1 MPQNQNSSPIEA
13 RLRPEACPE
22 HNRRAQPEG
31 TPPRSKGGWRSLA
44 VFLAVVVIVV
54 VYAYGFQVTKVDLEK
69 PREERRQTQL
79 TNIIRGLVRPRL
91 VEYEEERLE
100 IDAPI
105 VMPCDSRVSLPPVD
119 TSGRYIELTPNCV
132 KLGGEVTV
140 KGYNFEPGET
150 VFLFF
155 IPKAA
160 SIHDQ
165 VELRLAQDAIETD
178 SQGQFTYVAE
188 MRQDRPSDEP
198 QIVRAVT
205 KIRSGLPHPS
215 DTLKDTFGKIIETI
229 FLALIATTIGTAL
242 AIPISFL
249 AARNLMSAMAS
260 PFGSVMAGLL
270 IAPLGGALGLILV
283 GWLTGLADGLTQN
296 LALGV
301 VLLVA
306 STVVV
311 WLLIRLLSRD
321 YQGRFAVWRRG
332 GLGLLAVSLV
342 ALALGLLATLGM
354 KLGVWLQVTLG
365 SFGFLG
371 NFVFVLA
378 DLIVTFLP
386 LLGGLIGL
394 SISSSLASSLSGR
407 FLRTAKPAVAK
418 VFTAVVATLAGVLL
432 AAIVV
437 AIVAWLYKIENP
449 FGFVA
454 VPAVVVGVVLLA
466 ISLIIDVQR
475 PVPVG
480 ITVYNI
486 TRTVLNTLRSIEPLI
501 MVVAFAV
508 WVGIGPF
515 AGVMALALHTIA
527 GLGKLYSEQVEN
539 ILVGPIEAV
548 TATGANRL
556 QTIAYAVI
564 PQIVPPYI
572 AFTIYRWDIN
582 VRMSTII
589 GFGGGG
595 GIGFLVQQNL
605 NLLKYRD
612 ASVQMIAIAIVVAT
626 LDFAS
631 AKVRERII

>member
-1 MPQNQNSSPIEA
+1 MTQKQNPRPI
-13 RLRPEACPE
+13 
-22 HNRRAQPEG
+22 
-31 TPPRSKGGWRSLA
+31 WRSLA
-44 VFLAVVVIVV
+44 TFLAVVVIVV

-79 TNIIRGLVRPRL
+79 VNIIRGLVRPRL

-100 IDAPI
+100 IDAP
-105 VMPCDSRVSLPPVD
+105 VMMPCDSRVTLPPVD
-119 TSGRYIELTPNCV
+119 TSGRYIELIPNCV

-165 VELRLAQDAIETD
+165 IELRLAQDAIETD
-178 SQGQFTYVAE
+178 SQGQFTYVVE

-205 KIRSGLPHPS
+205 KIRSGLPHAS
-215 DTLKDTFGKIIETI
+215 DTLKDTVDKIIETI

-249 AARNLMSAMAS
+249 AARNLMSAMVS
-260 PFGSVMAGLL
+260 PFGSVMAGIM
-270 IAPLGGALGLILV
+270 IAPLGGALGLVLF
-283 GWLTGLADGLTQN
+283 GWLTGLLDDLTQN
-296 LALGV
+296 VALGV

-306 STVVV
+306 SMVVV

-321 YQGRFAVWRRG
+321 DQGRFAAWRRG
-332 GLGLLAVSLV
+332 GLSILVLSLIT
-342 ALALGLLATLGM
+342 LALDLLATLGM
-354 KLGVWLQVTLG
+354 RLGLRLQAELG
-365 SFGFLG
+365 TFGFLG
-371 NFVFVLA
+371 NFLFVLS
-378 DLIVTFLP
+378 DLVVTFLP

-394 SISSSLASSLSGR
+394 SISNSLASSLFGR
-407 FLRTAKPAVAK
+407 FLRTAKPLVAK
-418 VFTAVVATLAGVLL
+418 AFTAVVATLAGALL
-432 AAIVV
+432 TAIVV
-437 AIVAWLYKIENP
+437 AVVAWLYGVENLV
-449 FGFVA
+449 GFVG
-454 VPAVVVGVVLLA
+454 VPAVVAGVIFLV
-466 ISLIIDVQR
+466 ISLSIDVQR

-480 ITVYNI
+480 TIVYNI
-486 TRTVLNTLRSIEPLI
+486 TRTILNTLRSIEPLI

-564 PQIVPPYI
+564 PQIIPPYI

>member
-1 MPQNQNSSPIEA
+1 MTQNKNS
-13 RLRPEACPE
+13 RPV
-22 HNRRAQPEG
+22 R
-31 TPPRSKGGWRSLA
+31 RSLA
-44 VFLAVVVIVV
+44 TFLTVVAIVV

-79 TNIIRGLVRPRL
+79 VNIIRGLVRPRL
-91 VEYEEERLE
+91 FEYEEERLE
-100 IDAPI
+100 VDAP
-105 VMPCDSRVSLPPVD
+105 VMMPCDDQAVLPPVD

-132 KLGGEVTV
+132 ELGGEVTV
-140 KGYNFEPGET
+140 NGYNFEPDET
-150 VFLFF
+150 VFLYF
-155 IPKAA
+155 IPEAA
-160 SIHDQ
+160 TIHDQ
-165 VELRLAQDAIETD
+165 VELRLADDAFKTN

-188 MRQDRPSDEP
+188 MRDDRPSDKP

-205 KIRSGLPHPS
+205 KIRSGLPQPS
-215 DTLKDTFGKIIETI
+215 NTLKDTIGKIIETV

-249 AARNLMSAMAS
+249 AARNLMSNMVS
-260 PFGSVMAGLL
+260 PFGSIMAGLL
-270 IAPLGGALGLILV
+270 VAPLGGALGLSLF
-283 GWLTGLADGLTQN
+283 GWLMGLVDGLTQN
-296 LALGV
+296 VALGV
-301 VLLVA
+301 ALLVA
-306 STVVV
+306 SAVVV
-311 WLLIRLLSRD
+311 WLVIRLLSRD
-321 YQGRFAVWRRG
+321 YQGGFAAWRRG

-342 ALALGLLATLGM
+342 VLLLGLLATLGM
-354 KLGVWLQVTLG
+354 KLGGWLQAELG
-365 SFGFLG
+365 TFGFLG
-371 NFVFVLA
+371 NFVFILA
-378 DLIVTFLP
+378 DLVVTFLP

-394 SISSSLASSLSGR
+394 SISNSLASSLSGR
-407 FLRTAKPAVAK
+407 FLRAAKPTVAK
-418 VFTAVVATLAGVLL
+418 VFTAVVATLAGALL

-437 AIVAWLYKIENP
+437 AVVAWLYKVENP
-449 FGFVA
+449 FGFVS
-454 VPAVVVGVVLLA
+454 VPAVVVGVIMLVV
-466 ISLIIDVQR
+466 SLIVDVQR
-475 PVPVG
+475 PVPTG
-480 ITVYNI
+480 TIVYNI
-486 TRTVLNTLRSIEPLI
+486 TRTILNALRSIEPLI

-539 ILVGPIEAV
+539 ILAGPIEAV